1 MTMLTGGSQYIYNGE
16 EEMPGSQQV
25 ERHYEASIVQIDES
39 IVPILALDKASQAG
53 KELNSLDVQSTAAL
67 DADIETQRQ
76 NTFTQAIK
84 LLAKKLR
91 VKREISPQQEKV
103 DRLEVLRDEHRRERR
118 ETEKK
123 ITRRVDRQEKKNIL
137 ELLKKRHEALEQK
150 FKEKLKL
157 EQDVELEKLRKE
169 AQNKLVQDLI
179 KDANLHEEQANA
191 IMKNHLANMAAI
203 EKATDEE
210 RARRVMALE
219 MRLAER
225 RALVKLKQDQ
235 EERKKSDLEK
245 LKETQSS
252 TLSSENAA
260 IYLERFKKELEAV
273 NNKLDKERKRQQE
286 KLHQKLTALK
296 QRKMEEKV
304 REHQQQI
311 KEFEQEQNEKFEHV
325 EFETVDAI
333 IAKQKLLDKQRQD
346 IEEIERN
353 ADREAAKEVE
363 DLLDQQTVRANQL
376 IKNNLRKM
384 YQELV
389 NKGLSESEKEAIL
402 ERLMADVDMQQGAR
416 EDERR
421 RQKEIVERKLEKKRA
436 IFTLSKLR
444 QRQMLEEKLS
454 ERRKRKMAQLEQR
467 QAQEERQEKLEALK
481 EEEILQKD
489 ELEAVREEML
499 AERSKRLEAHH
510 EKLGEIIAQLQIE
523 KAKQISKIA
532 MQQEAL
538 GQLQA
543 GLIDELE
550 SKGTFQDPETQS
562 IMDKYQKDTKNLED
576 NLRVQKEKQ
585 EQALRERLEKRMKQR
600 ESALVLQQKSEMSKY
615 ISNESVNNM
624 AMKLRKAAM
633 KARHEKE
640 LNDLRT
646 RMQKEIDQTINEL
659 KMSSDIRRM
668 QAIET
673 QNMKLISI
681 LVQQG
686 KLQEDE
692 IKRVLKYLFPK
703 KRESTLEARIRRK
716 SSLVNDSPTK

>member
-1 MTMLTGGSQYIYNGE
+1 M
-16 EEMPGSQQV
+16 
-25 ERHYEASIVQIDES
+25 
-39 IVPILALDKASQAG
+39 
-53 KELNSLDVQSTAAL
+53 
-67 DADIETQRQ
+67 
-76 NTFTQAIK
+76 
-84 LLAKKLR
+84 
-91 VKREISPQQEKV
+91 
-103 DRLEVLRDEHRRERR
+103 
-118 ETEKK
+118 
-123 ITRRVDRQEKKNIL
+123 
-137 ELLKKRHEALEQK
+137 
-150 FKEKLKL
+150 
-157 EQDVELEKLRKE
+157 KE
-169 AQNKLVQDLI
+169 AQNELVQGLI
-179 KDANLHEEQANA
+179 KDAKLHEDQANA

-203 EKATDEE
+203 DKATDEE

-225 RALVKLKQDQ
+225 RALVKLKQDE

-245 LKETQSS
+245 LRETQSAS
-252 TLSSENAA
+252 LDSLARSCTLSSENAA

-273 NNKLDKERKRQQE
+273 NNKLDKEKKRQQE

-296 QRKMEEKV
+296 QRKMEEKA
-304 REHQQQI
+304 REHKQQI

-376 IKNNLRKM
+376 IKNNVRKM

-389 NKGLSESEKEAIL
+389 KKGLSESEKEAIL

-421 RQKEIVERKLEKKRA
+421 RQKEILERKLEKKRA
-436 IFTLSKLR
+436 MLEKKVKEEQLQQAEIRKQEDRIVGDLIVNQVAMSEEERDRIIQEHEKNLAELESSLTLSKLR

-467 QAQEERQEKLEALK
+467 QAEEVKERDQGDKIVSEDEDIELIKRHEQEKLEALK
-481 EEEILQKD
+481 EEEILRKD

-499 AERSKRLEAHH
+499 VERSKRLEAHH
-510 EKLGEIIAQLQIE
+510 IKLAEIIAQLQIE

-562 IMDKYQKDTKNLED
+562 IMDKYQKDTKNLEE
-576 NLRVQKEKQ
+576 NLRLQKEKQ
-585 EQALRERLEKRMKQR
+585 EQALRERLQERTKQR
-600 ESALVLQQKSEMSKY
+600 ESALVLQQKSELSKY
-615 ISNESVNNM
+615 ISNESVNNLT
-624 AMKLRKAAM
+624 MKLRKAAM

-703 KRESTLEARIRRK
+703 KSEDEIEELLSKIFGSNHIKGSRNSFTSSRRESTLEARIRRK
-716 SSLVNDSPTK
+716 SSLVNDSPKK